1 MYIDRIKEIKKS
13 NDNQHSAKRRA
24 RMAGILAVGM
34 MSLCLMTFPMPSHSF
49 SFAPSNNPSLGLRYQ
64 MINVNNVNVNIALQ
78 GRVNSRS
85 SQSSSPL
92 FISNPNNDANNETP
106 SASPTSPKLTAQER
120 ILQESLGINPETP
133 SEKLLRIQTRDNLTQ
148 SATNQ
153 KRTNGLLA
161 ILAFTAAILNY
172 AYQFTHP
179 ITSLTLLTQMQNNSA
194 ELNVIG
200 TNGKPTVVDFWA
212 PWCENCKAASTT
224 LASIEEEYG
233 DRVNFIMV
241 NGDKGE
247 NWPIIERFG
256 VDAIPH
262 LAMVDANGVVETA
275 LIGPIPRTVLRED
288 LNVMIEN
295 ASKQSKIGSESG
307 SGAGSGAKESLP
319 YTMYDAFRSKPDLRQ
334 LSFSS
339 DASASSIRLGKAD

>member
-1 MYIDRIKEIKKS
+1 M
-13 NDNQHSAKRRA
+13 
-24 RMAGILAVGM
+24 
-34 MSLCLMTFPMPSHSF
+34 
-49 SFAPSNNPSLGLRYQ
+49 
-64 MINVNNVNVNIALQ
+64 
-78 GRVNSRS
+78 
-85 SQSSSPL
+85 
-92 FISNPNNDANNETP
+92 
-106 SASPTSPKLTAQER
+106 
-120 ILQESLGINPETP
+120 
-133 SEKLLRIQTRDNLTQ
+133 
-148 SATNQ
+148 
-153 KRTNGLLA
+153 
-161 ILAFTAAILNY
+161 
-172 AYQFTHP
+172 
-179 ITSLTLLTQMQNNSA
+179 
-194 ELNVIG
+194 
-200 TNGKPTVVDFWA
+200 VDFWA

-295 ASKQSKIGSESG
+295 ASKQSKIGSG
-307 SGAGSGAKESLP
+307 SASEVGAKESLP

-334 LSFSS
+334 LSFPN
-339 DASASSIRLGKAD
+339 DASGISIRLGKAD